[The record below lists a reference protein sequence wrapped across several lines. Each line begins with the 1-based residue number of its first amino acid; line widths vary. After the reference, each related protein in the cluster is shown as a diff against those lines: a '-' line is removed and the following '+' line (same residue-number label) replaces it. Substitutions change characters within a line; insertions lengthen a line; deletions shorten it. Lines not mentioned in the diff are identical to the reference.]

1 MTSHYDRDTLIDYQ
15 HRALD
20 PDADAAVFAH
30 LEACAACLT
39 LHDEE
44 AALGEHLR
52 ALARADER
60 DLPSLVKARVWDAVR
75 NERPSFIARVARVR
89 WGPALAVPVAAAFIL
104 GIYFGTPVFRGAV
117 PGLPATFYLDE
128 HSAESQDNPLGPGA
142 GPGVYETTSERT
154 TSPAASYIDTAD
166 AATLD
171 DADGA
176 GR

>member
-30 LEACAACLT
+30 LETCADCLA

-44 AALGEHLR
+44 AALGERLR
-52 ALARADER
+52 ALAGAQER
-60 DLPSLVKARVWDAVR
+60 EFPSLIKARVWDAVR
-75 NERPSFIARVARVR
+75 RERPSVLARLHLR

-104 GIYFGTPVFRGAV
+104 GVYFGTPVFRGSV
-117 PGLPATFYLDE
+117 PGVAATFYLDE
-128 HSAESQDNPLGPGA
+128 HSAETQDNPLGQGA
-142 GPGVYETTSERT
+142 APAIYETAANHTAS
-154 TSPAASYIDTAD
+154 SSAASYIDSAD

-171 DADGA
+171 DAVGA
-176 GR
+176 DR